1 MLKSGK
7 TKLAPPPP
15 TANLTFME
23 VVAYVVS
30 CLAILWSFGGGHLPE
45 VFWSRVFIAGPLC
58 LVTALVL
65 LKTRKELKILKP
77 HSGSWMM
84 GIGIGLVMFLVGILL
99 AWFNKEKT
107 AQLSDLSHYKI
118 AGLLAWAFILSPACE
133 IIYRHVLA
141 PSWGIKSS
149 AFIEALS
156 FGVGAVNF
164 YLFLIVFV
172 WGYIGSRLSM
182 RFGIVASMVAR
193 GLATLLL
200 IISLQAVL

>member
-1 MLKSGK
+1 
-7 TKLAPPPP
+7 
-15 TANLTFME
+15 ME

-30 CLAILWSFGGGHLPE
+30 CLSILWSFGGGHMTD
-45 VFWSRVFIAGPLC
+45 VFWTRVLISAPLC
-58 LVTALVL
+58 LAMALIL
-65 LKTRKELKILKP
+65 LKSRKELKILNL

-84 GIGIGLVMFLVGILL
+84 GVGIGFVMFLVGILI
-99 AWFNKEKT
+99 AWFYKEKT
-107 AQLSDLSHYKI
+107 AQLSELSQYKI
-118 AGLLAWAFILSPACE
+118 AGLLAWSFILSPACE

-172 WGYIGSRLSM
+172 WGYIGSRISM
-182 RFGIVASMVAR
+182 RFGIVSALFAR
-193 GLATLLL
+193 ALATFFL
-200 IISLQAVL
+200 IISLKSLL